1 MLHRTIPGL
10 DKITPPVY
18 IRSMDLD
25 HEALLDRYALI
36 LLDSKGLSRE
46 TYRAYLGDIR
56 DLIAFLKERQ
66 TSMPDR
72 RMVRS
77 YLLRLTS
84 HYSRTSVNRKL
95 SAIKG
100 FFDYVVRTCGLPMN
114 PFGHVRSLRHSMTLP
129 KFLSHDEIFDLID
142 AVTDPRDRAILE
154 LLYST
159 GIRVGEAET
168 MKCYDVD
175 AHRGFIL
182 VTGKGSKQRRVPIG
196 RRAIEALRMYLRT
209 RGIDDPIYCTE
220 PLFLGRR
227 GGPLGSRG
235 MRRVIEQWS
244 LQAALAKRVSPHVV
258 RHTFASHL
266 LDAGADLRS
275 IQEMLGHASL
285 STTQRYTH
293 LNLDKLM
300 DVYDKAH
307 PRAKEG

>member
-1 MLHRTIPGL
+1 
-10 DKITPPVY
+10 
-18 IRSMDLD
+18 MDLD
-25 HEALLDRYALI
+25 YQALLDRYALV

-46 TYRAYLGDIR
+46 TCRAYLGDIR
-56 DLIAFLKERQ
+56 DLIVFIRERQ
-66 TSMPDR
+66 ADVPDR
-72 RMVRS
+72 RTVRS
-77 YLLRLTS
+77 YLLRLAS
-84 HYSRTSVNRKL
+84 RYNRTSVNRKL

-100 FFDYVVRTCGLPMN
+100 FFDFVMRASGLPTN
-114 PFGHVRSLRHSMTLP
+114 PFGHVRSLRHSLSLP

-168 MKCYDVD
+168 MKCCDVD
-175 AHRGFIL
+175 VDKGFIL
-182 VTGKGSKQRRVPIG
+182 VMGKGSKQRRVPVG
-196 RRAIEALRMYLRT
+196 SHALDALRSYMKT
-209 RGIDDPIYCTE
+209 RGIDDPIYCTR

-235 MRRVIEQWS
+235 MRRVISQWS
-244 LQAALAKRVSPHVV
+244 LQAALAKQVSPHVI